1 MADLLKVRYGTNS
14 QLPTERDD
22 NTLYFVTDSKKI
34 YRGEIEYTGNIQNIT
49 LGNDST
55 TANGKR
61 TLQIEFKDGTTA
73 ISVNLLNSAACD
85 AIISVLN
92 GQANA
97 TTKGLVKLS
106 DAIDSTSDVSG
117 GIAATP
123 KSVSDA
129 LEEAKNYADGLLG
142 ANDAMQ
148 FKGTIGSSGA
158 TVTTLPTNNYQAGWT
173 YKVATAGTYAGVAC
187 EVGDMIIAVKDGP
200 TTGTSVKNEDWTVVQ
215 ANIDGAVTS
224 ANNLTTDQLV
234 IGNANNKTIKTLSA
248 TSSNNGQ
255 VLTVV
260 DGKPQWQTLP
270 TEENTTY
277 TFTDGPDGSFTVTP
291 SGGTA
296 QKVAIGKPATA
307 GTADKVANTLSMSI
321 SANNRISTT
330 AKTFNGS
337 TGITIGFGEAAAKDV
352 TSIVENTEKVITA
365 AAVYDALL
373 WKTFG
378 EA

>member
-123 KSVSDA
+123 KAVSDA

-173 YKVATAGTYAGVAC
+173 YKVATAGTYAGVTC

-215 ANIDGAVTS
+215 ANIDGAVTAA
-224 ANNLTTDQLV
+224 ANLDQDQLV
-234 IGNANNKTIKTLSA
+234 VGGGNNKTIKKLPA
-248 TSSNNGQ
+248 GQAGQ
-255 VLTVV
+255 VVTMV
-260 DGKPQWQTLP
+260 DGKPTWANLP
-270 TEENTTY
+270 TEKDTTY
-277 TFTDGPDGSFTVTP
+277 TFTNGTDGSFTVTP

-296 QKVAIGKPATA
+296 QKVTIGKPATA

-337 TGITIGFGEAAAKDV
+337 TGVTIGFGDAAAKDV
-352 TSIVENTEKVITA
+352 TSIVENTEKVVTA